1 MRHWEYLMVLLRQLL
16 WYMSRFGKSMYEGV
30 MEDVIK
36 KVFLIR
42 KEKNQESFKRFFE
55 KEINYANFMA
65 KKNLRKLFKL
75 YAMAKNTDD
84 KKLPSAMKRMTNES
98 NKIFFNNSRFF
109 PKTDLKDLL
118 KPNKKTNN
126 KDDLFWKL

>member
-1 MRHWEYLMVLLRQLL
+1 MVIDSNDINQLL
-16 WYMSRFGKSMYEGV
+16 YMSRFGKSMYEDA
-30 MEDVIK
+30 MKDVIR
-36 KVFLIR
+36 KVFLIK
-42 KEKNQESFKRFFE
+42 KEKNEESFKRFFE

-98 NKIFFNNSRFF
+98 NKIFFQNNRFS

-118 KPNKKTNN
+118 KPNKDYGRKN
-126 KDDLFWKL
+126 DSFWKL